1 MRLHRFTGICLGS
14 AAVVLAITVLAFPAI
29 AAAPEGPTRHHI
41 VLDLGYTKLL
51 SDDLKDDAL
60 GIDFTNAANATL
72 EYRFSLTPIV
82 DLAIDSRATAS
93 TDEAGGVDVTLTNS
107 YFGPG
112 VRVNGSGSIRPY
124 GQANFYF
131 VSEHVEVKQGG
142 ITVSGDES
150 DIGFGLSGGID
161 ITLSKL
167 LSMPLEVHYLNAK
180 PQDDV
185 SGVGFSVG
193 LAFNFGAM
201 Q

>member
-1 MRLHRFTGICLGS
+1 MDLRRFTGICPGS
-14 AAVVLAITVLAFPAI
+14 AAIVLATMVLGSPAI

-51 SDDLKDDAL
+51 SHDLKDDVL

-72 EYRFSLTPIV
+72 EYRLSLTPMV

-93 TDEAGGVDVTLTNS
+93 TDNTGGVDVTLTNS

-112 VRVNGSGSIRPY
+112 VRMNGSGSIRPY
-124 GQANFYF
+124 GQANFYL
-131 VSEHVEVKQGG
+131 VSEHVELKQGG
-142 ITVSGDES
+142 VTISGDES
-150 DIGFGLSGGID
+150 GVGFGLAGGID
-161 ITLSKL
+161 IPLSGL
-167 LSMPLEVHYLNAK
+167 LSLPLELHYLNAK

-193 LAFNFGAM
+193 LEFNFGAM